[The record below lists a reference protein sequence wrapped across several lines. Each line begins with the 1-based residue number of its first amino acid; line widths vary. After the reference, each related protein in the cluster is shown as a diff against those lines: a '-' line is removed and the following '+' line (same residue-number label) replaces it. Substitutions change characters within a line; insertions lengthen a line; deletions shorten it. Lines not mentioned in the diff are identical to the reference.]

1 MKLSIFR
8 NLYFLINILSNKR
21 IVFNHINNNFEYYK
35 KKNLKE
41 NGSDGNEYFKLSY
54 DEINQINKLYD
65 TNN

>member
-1 MKLSIFR
+1 MNR
-8 NLYFLINILSNKR
+8 PHYGN
-21 IVFNHINNNFEYYK
+21 VFNFEYYK
-35 KKNLKE
+35 KKSLKE